1 MILTASDIVQAIGK
15 LPTNR
20 SYNYIEKATT
30 TKIQLVDVVRP
41 EGPIKLK
48 RWNPNK
54 GEGVE
59 DAVEANISAK
69 MLLRVANAA
78 RPGQLLNIDRILGA
92 SYNTRSALET
102 LLAHT
107 PDFYVCYPGRIE
119 ISTSTTAIKQGH
131 KHLLWLPSEPHE
143 QGVICQRKTEMVIS
157 EMPGVETVY
166 ESLELP
172 EPEQGQGGKLDIEL
186 ARRHAQIQVALVMI
200 GRQLGFRTWVA
211 RNDKGIKYGDKRL
224 GEIDGVVGELD
235 GEALIAPHRGA
246 IHAALLID
254 CIWFRNAKFMP
265 AVIEIEHT
273 TGVTS
278 GLSRMKNLQ
287 DSLPPFYTRWVVAA
301 PDEARDKVMQEA
313 NKPMFQPLKTWFFP
327 YSAIEELYSLCRRR
341 NITGRSVNE
350 AFLESFMEAC
360 LKEAA

>member
-1 MILTASDIVQAIGK
+1 VV
-15 LPTNR
+15 N
-20 SYNYIEKATT
+20 
-30 TKIQLVDVVRP
+30 VVRP

-54 GEGVE
+54 GKGVD
-59 DAVEANISAK
+59 DAAEVNISAN
-69 MLLRVANAA
+69 MLARIANAA
-78 RPGQLLNIDRILGA
+78 RPGQVLNIERVVGG

-107 PDFYVCYPGRIE
+107 PEFYVCYPGRIE
-119 ISTSTTAIKQGH
+119 ISSSTTAIKPGH
-131 KHLLWLPSEPHE
+131 KHLLWLPNEPHE
-143 QGVICQRKTEMVIS
+143 QGVMCERKTELVIS

-166 ESLELP
+166 ESLSLP
-172 EPEQGQGGKLDIEL
+172 VPEEGQERGLDIEL

-200 GRQLGFRTWVA
+200 GRQLGYRTWVA
-211 RNDKGIKYGDKRL
+211 RNDRGIIYNDKRI
-224 GEIDGVVGELD
+224 GEMSGVVGELES
-235 GEALIAPHRGA
+235 EALIAPHKGA
-246 IHAALLID
+246 VHAAVLID

-278 GLSRMKNLQ
+278 GLARMKNLQ
-287 DSLPPFYTRWVVAA
+287 DALPPFYTRWVVAA

-327 YSAIEELYSLCRRR
+327 YSAIEELYSLCQRR
-341 NITGRSVNE
+341 NLTGRSVNE
-350 AFLESFMEAC
+350 EFLESFMEPC
-360 LKEAA
+360 LKSAA